1 MRRKVHRRGKGNEWK
16 GDAQQGGKE
25 AGLTRHEM
33 RREMRSR
40 DDDGMRREM
49 HSRWREPVGKGRG
62 GYIKTERRPRENV
75 ACGRRCRWWTLGPSL

>member
-1 MRRKVHRRGKGNEWK
+1 MIK
-16 GDAQQGGKE
+16 
-25 AGLTRHEM
+25 

-62 GYIKTERRPRENV
+62 GYIKTERRPRGNV
-75 ACGRRCRWWTLGPSL
+75 AGGRRGRWCCMGTM